1 MAKMEVTEMLDGME
15 EEMLRSIGFIAGTV
29 TKTFAINMIGRKKAE
44 ACAKEE
50 CWAGSGPDAYR
61 KEDGAGEDLG
71 DDAGHRSGGEVEA
84 CPGKGPERYGD
95 LLIYVP
101 AERQVI
107 RIAEGSGDNLH
118 REDIEDGYVDYIYY
132 EQHEAGAG
140 MPVVDGGQV
149 MLEKPLRDRYQCMA
163 GCIPDVLDLA
173 YGNSRLDYMVL

>member
-71 DDAGHRSGGEVEA
+71 DDAGHRSGGE
-84 CPGKGPERYGD
+84 D
-95 LLIYVP
+95 
-101 AERQVI
+101 
-107 RIAEGSGDNLH
+107 
-118 REDIEDGYVDYIYY
+118 DGNVDYLSS
-132 EQHEAGAG
+132 EQQEAGAG

-149 MLEKPLRDRYQCMA
+149 MLEEPLRDRYQCMA